1 MCKILRFLLMVLPIL
16 LSACGTSKKVVNGK
30 LDAKLLTAE
39 QVVAAVEKNVIS
51 DECLTAK
58 MNFRFKSGSQ
68 NLSVGGNLKM
78 KRNDVIQLSLVA
90 LGLMEA
96 VRIEFTPEDALV
108 IDRINKQYFC
118 QQGRVDYPWSIL
130 QVGMP
135 QLFARTLVLS
145 SSS

>member
-78 KRNDVIQLSLVA
+78 KRNPS
-90 LGLMEA
+90 E
-96 VRIEFTPEDALV
+96 
-108 IDRINKQYFC
+108 
-118 QQGRVDYPWSIL
+118 
-130 QVGMP
+130 
-135 QLFARTLVLS
+135 
-145 SSS
+145 

>member
-58 MNFRFKSGSQ
+58 MNFRFKSEYS
-68 NLSVGGNLKM
+68 
-78 KRNDVIQLSLVA
+78 
-90 LGLMEA
+90 
-96 VRIEFTPEDALV
+96 EFVCWRQPEDE
-108 IDRINKQYFC
+108 KK
-118 QQGRVDYPWSIL
+118 
-130 QVGMP
+130 
-135 QLFARTLVLS
+135 
-145 SSS
+145 